1 MAMLHPV
8 DTFVIRLWSPAD
20 HAADT
25 GDSPR
30 GVARHVGTGRAAAFR
45 DADELIALLPRTHL
59 PTPIRNQPRVGVGSV
74 LRSTWSA
81 SSGGHG
87 MRILVIGA
95 GGVGSAAIGIAD
107 RRAFFEH
114 LVVADYDP

>member
-45 DADELIALLPRTHL
+45 DGDELIALLRDL
-59 PTPIRNQPRVGVGSV
+59 PGREDESTLDEPAPDGARN
-74 LRSTWSA
+74 
-81 SSGGHG
+81 
-87 MRILVIGA
+87 
-95 GGVGSAAIGIAD
+95 D
-107 RRAFFEH
+107 
-114 LVVADYDP
+114 D

>member
-1 MAMLHPV
+1 MLSSV

-45 DADELIALLPRTHL
+45 DGDELIALLREL
-59 PTPIRNQPRVGVGSV
+59 PGRDEE
-74 LRSTWSA
+74 
-81 SSGGHG
+81 SSLDE
-87 MRILVIGA
+87 IEADGA
-95 GGVGSAAIGIAD
+95 RHHD
-107 RRAFFEH
+107 
-114 LVVADYDP
+114 

>member
-45 DADELIALLPRTHL
+45 DGDELLALLRDL
-59 PTPIRNQPRVGVGSV
+59 PVRDDLATV
-74 LRSTWSA
+74 LEPE
-81 SSGGHG
+81 
-87 MRILVIGA
+87 
-95 GGVGSAAIGIAD
+95 AD
-107 RRAFFEH
+107 APLAR
-114 LVVADYDP
+114 D

>member
-1 MAMLHPV
+1 M

-45 DADELIALLPRTHL
+45 DGDELIALLRDLPAHDDLAAMEPDAEL
-59 PTPIRNQPRVGVGSV
+59 PTAP
-74 LRSTWSA
+74 
-81 SSGGHG
+81 
-87 MRILVIGA
+87 
-95 GGVGSAAIGIAD
+95 D
-107 RRAFFEH
+107 
-114 LVVADYDP
+114 

>member
-1 MAMLHPV
+1 MLSSV

-45 DADELIALLPRTHL
+45 DGDELIALLREL
-59 PTPIRNQPRVGVGSV
+59 PARDEWSPLDEPEPDGV
-74 LRSTWSA
+74 A
-81 SSGGHG
+81 HHG
-87 MRILVIGA
+87 
-95 GGVGSAAIGIAD
+95 
-107 RRAFFEH
+107 
-114 LVVADYDP
+114 

>member
-1 MAMLHPV
+1 MAMLYPV

-45 DADELIALLPRTHL
+45 DGDELIALLRDL
-59 PTPIRNQPRVGVGSV
+59 PAREET
-74 LRSTWSA
+74 SA
-81 SSGGHG
+81 LDDPTSD
-87 MRILVIGA
+87 GA
-95 GGVGSAAIGIAD
+95 AHD
-107 RRAFFEH
+107 
-114 LVVADYDP
+114 D

>member
-1 MAMLHPV
+1 MLYPV

-45 DADELIALLPRTHL
+45 DGEELIALLRDLRGRPRSAPDGAATMTDASTIL
-59 PTPIRNQPRVGVGSV
+59 LLVASVVVMAGFSVDNLLVRSRRNG
-74 LRSTWSA
+74 
-81 SSGGHG
+81 
-87 MRILVIGA
+87 
-95 GGVGSAAIGIAD
+95 
-107 RRAFFEH
+107 
-114 LVVADYDP
+114 

>member
-45 DADELIALLPRTHL
+45 DAEQLIALLRAL
-59 PTPIRNQPRVGVGSV
+59 PAGDDHDTSDDPDLRALQP
-74 LRSTWSA
+74 
-81 SSGGHG
+81 
-87 MRILVIGA
+87 
-95 GGVGSAAIGIAD
+95 
-107 RRAFFEH
+107 
-114 LVVADYDP
+114 DPGD

>member
-1 MAMLHPV
+1 MLYPV

-45 DADELIALLPRTHL
+45 DGDELIALLREL
-59 PTPIRNQPRVGVGSV
+59 PTRDD
-74 LRSTWSA
+74 LT
-81 SSGGHG
+81 
-87 MRILVIGA
+87 VIPEPEA
-95 GGVGSAAIGIAD
+95 DAAMAPD
-107 RRAFFEH
+107 
-114 LVVADYDP
+114 

>member
-1 MAMLHPV
+1 M

-45 DADELIALLPRTHL
+45 DGDELIALLRDL
-59 PTPIRNQPRVGVGSV
+59 PGRDEE
-74 LRSTWSA
+74 
-81 SSGGHG
+81 SSLDE
-87 MRILVIGA
+87 IEADGA
-95 GGVGSAAIGIAD
+95 RHHD
-107 RRAFFEH
+107 
-114 LVVADYDP
+114 